1 MIEGKL
7 IIRNVRKNIQDY
19 MIYFLTLTVSVSM
32 FYAFNSIQT
41 QPALNDL
48 DTTKQMLSDQ
58 LGILLSVLSVVVAI
72 VLAFLILYANQ
83 FLLKRR
89 KKELGIYT
97 LLGMEKGKI
106 SKIFAGETLCVGILS
121 LVFGIILG
129 LLLSQGL
136 SIFSLR
142 LFAIDM
148 SKFQIVFSISALKKT
163 ISCFVLIFLIVMIF
177 NVRTVSSVRLI
188 DLLTA
193 GRKNEVMAL
202 RNKAAGI
209 SLAALSILCIVSSGV
224 IIQHYGILPSRENSW
239 FQIAVVLL
247 AAGTALF
254 FFSVSAVLLT
264 AIQANRKIYLK
275 GLNTFLSRQI
285 GSKVQTDFMTMSIIC
300 ALLTISICGI
310 SVGIS
315 SALTMNETSK
325 AALPYDLNV
334 VADID
339 VAGETDIAAY
349 LKSRDVD
356 MGIYADSIAQI
367 SLYEAEITYGDL
379 FEGQDLNLWHI
390 DENIPEMGVSVV
402 SISDFNRAL
411 AAQGKSP
418 INLADNEFLL
428 NCNYKGTLQYIDSFL
443 QSCTE
448 IDMNGTILQLGGKKP
463 LGETV
468 LMTSV
473 GNNDRGTF
481 IVPDHIAASLAK
493 DMNILLVQYKPGIN
507 TDEIL
512 QKMIPIGLEWETE
525 GYRYTE
531 KNMLSS
537 MYYGSCALLV
547 FLCCYIGLVFLLI
560 CAALLSLKQLTETA
574 DNIYRYGLL
583 QKLGTDSRLLFG
595 ALFKQIAIFFASP
608 LLLAGMFSVFGI
620 GKITA
625 IVEEF
630 LNMHISTNIGITVLM
645 FLIVYGG
652 YFIATYL
659 SCKHMVMEKQI
670 SANCMDLAGVR

>member
-285 GSKVQTDFMTMSIIC
+285 GSKVQTDFMTMSIVC

-356 MGIYADSIAQI
+356 MGIYADSLAQI

>member
-1 MIEGKL
+1 MTGGKL
-7 IIRNVRKNIQDY
+7 IFRNVRKNLQDY
-19 MIYFLTLTVSVSM
+19 MIYFLTLMISVSM

-48 DTTKQMLSDQ
+48 DATKQLLSDQ
-58 LGILLSVLSVVVAI
+58 LGILLSALSVVVAI

-106 SKIFAGETLCVGILS
+106 SRIFAGETLCVGLLS
-121 LVFGIILG
+121 LVSGLILG

-142 LFAIDM
+142 LFAVDM
-148 SKFQIVFSISALKKT
+148 DNFQILFSMGALKKT
-163 ISCFVLIFLIVMIF
+163 VGCFALIFLIVMIF
-177 NVRTVSSVRLI
+177 NVRTVSSVKLI

-193 GRKNEVMAL
+193 SRKNEVMAL
-202 RNKAAGI
+202 KNKTAQICFA
-209 SLAALSILCIVSSGV
+209 IVSVICIFASGA

-239 FQIAVVLL
+239 FQIAVILL
-247 AAGTALF
+247 AVGTALF
-254 FFSVSAVLLT
+254 FFSISAVLLT
-264 AIQANRKIYLK
+264 AIQADKNLYLK

-285 GSKVQTDFMTMSIIC
+285 GSKIQTDFMTMSAVC

-356 MGIYADSIAQI
+356 MGVYADSTEQI
-367 SLYEAEITYGDL
+367 SFYETEITYGDL

-390 DENIPEMGVSVV
+390 DNEIPEVGVSVV

-411 AAQGKSP
+411 AAQGKTP

-448 IDMNGTILQLGGKKP
+448 IDLNGTILQPGSKKP
-463 LGETV
+463 LGETI

-481 IVPDHIAASLAK
+481 IVPDHVATSLAK

-531 KNMLSS
+531 KIMLSS

-583 QKLGTDSRLLFG
+583 QKLGADSRLLFG
-595 ALFKQIAIFFASP
+595 ALFKQIAIFFIAP
-608 LLLAGMFSVFGI
+608 LLLAGIFSAFGI

-630 LNMHISTNIGITVLM
+630 LNMHISTNIGVTVLM

-670 SANCMDLAGVR
+670 EELEV

>member
-1 MIEGKL
+1 MTEGKL

-48 DTTKQMLSDQ
+48 DATKQLLSDQ
-58 LGILLSVLSVVVAI
+58 LGILLSALSVVVAV

-106 SKIFAGETLCVGILS
+106 SRIFAGETLCVGILS
-121 LVFGIILG
+121 LVFGLILG

-148 SKFQIVFSISALKKT
+148 SKFQIVFSMSALKKT
-163 ISCFVLIFLIVMIF
+163 IGCFVLIFLIVMIF
-177 NVRTVSSVRLI
+177 NVRTVSSVKLI

-193 GRKNEVMAL
+193 SRKNEVMAL
-202 RNKAAGI
+202 RNKAAQI
-209 SLAALSILCIVSSGV
+209 SLATLSILCIVSSGV

-285 GSKVQTDFMTMSIIC
+285 GSKVQTDFMTMSVVC
-300 ALLTISICGI
+300 ALLAISICGI

-325 AALPYDLNV
+325 ASLPYDLNV

-390 DENIPEMGVSVV
+390 DSDIPEVGVSVV

-411 AAQGKSP
+411 AAQGKAP
-418 INLADNEFLL
+418 ISLADNEFLL

-448 IDMNGTILQLGGKKP
+448 IDLNGTILQPGGKKP

-481 IVPDHIAASLAK
+481 IVPDHAAASLTK
-493 DMNILLVQYKPGIN
+493 DINILLVQYKPGIN

-531 KNMLSS
+531 KIMLSS

-574 DNIYRYGLL
+574 DNVYRYGLL

-595 ALFKQIAIFFASP
+595 ALFKQIAIFFVVP
-608 LLLAGMFSVFGI
+608 LLLAGMFSAFGI

-630 LNMHISTNIGITVLM
+630 LNMHISTNIGVTVLM

-670 SANCMDLAGVR
+670 EELEV

>member
-1 MIEGKL
+1 MTEGKL

-264 AIQANRKIYLK
+264 AILANRKIYLK

-285 GSKVQTDFMTMSIIC
+285 GSKVQTDFMTMSIVC

-356 MGIYADSIAQI
+356 MGIYADSLAQI